1 MEDEILKIEK
11 QEHGNIIQI
20 LLLPYWYLNVFAMNC
35 QDDDWCLA
43 VKKKDMTLQLHTI
56 HDEECWDTF
65 TIINLSSTHWKGE
78 RKEHK
83 IYK

>member
-20 LLLPYWYLNVFAMNC
+20 LLLTYWYLNVFAMNC

-43 VKKKDMTLQLHTI
+43 VEKKKT
-56 HDEECWDTF
+56 
-65 TIINLSSTHWKGE
+65 
-78 RKEHK
+78 
-83 IYK
+83 